1 MENRV
6 EKALKALDGPIL
18 ITGHTGFKGTW
29 MTLLLEQMGLEV
41 VGISL
46 PAEEESLYQ
55 RMQRVGKI
63 PESFI
68 DIRNFE
74 DTQKKIQL
82 FAPGA
87 VIHMAAQPLVL
98 NSYKSPR
105 ETFDVNVMGTANV
118 LEASFAAKTVKAVV
132 AVTTD
137 KVYKNSNNNNRFTEN
152 DALSGK
158 DPYSASKVGS
168 EAAISAWQQM
178 ALVNNGPRVISV
190 RAGNVIGGGDFAEN
204 RLLPD
209 LIRGFSKN
217 ASVSVRNP
225 HSTRPWQ
232 HVLDPLNGYL
242 LALAHALKGGN
253 EIAFN
258 FGPSEESL
266 KVEEVVKIAAKSWGD
281 SAKFIFDQEM
291 NSDKE
296 SLTLQLDSTL
306 ANKVLNW
313 KPSWDQKASIISTM
327 DWWKKVLLNEMAP
340 SEACMSD
347 ISFLLKNE

>member
-6 EKALKALDGPIL
+6 EKALKALNGPIL
-18 ITGHTGFKGTW
+18 ITGHTGFKGIW
-29 MTLLLEQMGLEV
+29 LTLLLEQLGLEV
-41 VGISL
+41 VGFSL

-74 DTQKKIQL
+74 LIQKKVKE
-82 FAPGA
+82 FAPSA

-118 LEASFAAKTVKAVV
+118 LEASFAVKTVKAVV

-137 KVYKNSNNNNRFTEN
+137 KVYKNSNSNNRFTEN

-178 ALVNNGPRVISV
+178 ALVNDGPRVISV

-209 LIRGFSKN
+209 LIRGFSNN

-242 LALAHALKGGN
+242 LALAHALEGGN
-253 EIAFN
+253 ESSFN
-258 FGPSEESL
+258 FGPPEESL
-266 KVEEVVKIAAKSWGD
+266 QVEEVVKIAANTWGD
-281 SAKFIFDQEM
+281 SADFIFEQEM
-291 NSDKE
+291 NTNKE
-296 SLTLQLDSTL
+296 SVTLQLDSTL

-313 KPSWDQKASIISTM
+313 SPVWDQKASIISTM
-327 DWWKKVLLNEMAP
+327 DWWRKVLINSINPAD
-340 SEACMSD
+340 ACLSD
-347 ISFLLKNE
+347 IKLLLNK

>member
-6 EKALKALDGPIL
+6 VKALKALNGPIL

-29 MTLLLEQMGLEV
+29 LTLLLEQLGLEV

-55 RMQRVGKI
+55 RMQRKGKI

-74 DTQKKIQL
+74 LIQKKIKE
-82 FAPGA
+82 FAPSA

-98 NSYKSPR
+98 SSYKSPR

-118 LEASFAAKTVKAVV
+118 LEASFSSKTVKAVV

-152 DALSGK
+152 DELSGK

-178 ALVNNGPRVISV
+178 ALVNDGPRVVSV
-190 RAGNVIGGGDFAEN
+190 RAGNVIGGGDFAKN

-217 ASVSVRNP
+217 TSVSVRNP

-242 LALAHALKGGN
+242 SALAHVLEGGAEN
-253 EIAFN
+253 AFN
-258 FGPSEESL
+258 FGPLEESL
-266 KVEEVVKIAAKSWGD
+266 QVEEVVKIAANSWGD
-281 SAKFIFDQEM
+281 SAEFNFEQEF
-291 NSDKE
+291 NSNKE
-296 SLTLQLDSTL
+296 SVTLQLDSTL

-313 KPSWDQKASIISTM
+313 NSSWNQKASIISTM
-327 DWWKKVLLNEMAP
+327 DWWKKVLLNKINS
-340 SEACMSD
+340 SEACLSD
-347 ISFLLKNE
+347 INFLLNK

>member
-1 MENRV
+1 VENRV
-6 EKALKALDGPIL
+6 VKALKALNGPIL

-29 MTLLLEQMGLEV
+29 LTLLLEQLGLEV

-55 RMQRVGKI
+55 RMQRKGKI

-74 DTQKKIQL
+74 LIQKKIKE
-82 FAPGA
+82 FAPSA

-98 NSYKSPR
+98 SSYKSPR

-118 LEASFAAKTVKAVV
+118 LEASFSSKTVKAVV

-152 DALSGK
+152 DELSGK

-178 ALVNNGPRVISV
+178 ALVNDGPRVVSV
-190 RAGNVIGGGDFAEN
+190 RAGNVIGGGDFAKN

-217 ASVSVRNP
+217 TSVSVRNP

-242 LALAHALKGGN
+242 SALAHVLEGGAEN
-253 EIAFN
+253 AFN
-258 FGPSEESL
+258 FGPLEESL
-266 KVEEVVKIAAKSWGD
+266 QVEEVVKIAANSWGD
-281 SAKFIFDQEM
+281 SAEFNFEQEF
-291 NSDKE
+291 NSNKE
-296 SLTLQLDSTL
+296 SVTLQLDSTL

-313 KPSWDQKASIISTM
+313 NSSWNQKASIISTM
-327 DWWKKVLLNEMAP
+327 DWWKKVLLNKINS
-340 SEACMSD
+340 SEACLSD
-347 ISFLLKNE
+347 INFLLNK